1 MAEAVAAT
9 KAEDVGAGAGP
20 WGPRPAHTTYAHV
33 RTRAHHCQIT
43 LVLFHLT
50 KGTPFDD
57 DSQGKMR
64 NLTFWEQID
73 GGVQFSATR
82 KFLTAV
88 PVLLYV
94 GHRGKRVRN
103 AGNAG
108 ETRGNAA
115 GTRGRRAMTR
125 TSD

>member
-1 MAEAVAAT
+1 M
-9 KAEDVGAGAGP
+9 
-20 WGPRPAHTTYAHV
+20 
-33 RTRAHHCQIT
+33 
-43 LVLFHLT
+43 LFHLT

-94 GHRGKRVRN
+94 EHAGKR
-103 AGNAG
+103 GG
-108 ETRGNAA
+108 ETRGN
-115 GTRGRRAMTR
+115 TRKRGGDKVTR